1 MTDMNQEPEVS
12 FQVLGELYQQASDFA
27 NWITLL
33 DSATV
38 ALDIIKRLDAGFP
51 HPTRLI
57 DESWAAAASGD
68 IANLGNTFTQC
79 ASLVGPYLN
88 DEEEPKD
95 LQGRPEF
102 LSRAGFVVVETS
114 EGSPL
119 KRRVLKASTGLID
132 VFQYLGEYVDD
143 PEHVAARLGEMP
155 VATGGHIGP
164 IQAWALERLVNVFR
178 TLAAARPSEAVPRV
192 RTLSRSGIDMFDLFF
207 VDLVEAGEL

>member
-1 MTDMNQEPEVS
+1 MTGMNQAREVS
-12 FQVLGELYQQASDFA
+12 YEVLGDLYQHASDFA

-38 ALDIIKRLDAGFP
+38 ALDVVKRLDGGFA

-57 DESWAAAASGD
+57 DESWAAATRGD
-68 IANLGNTFTQC
+68 IANLGNTFSQC
-79 ASLVGPYLN
+79 ASLVRPYLN
-88 DEEEPKD
+88 DDEEPED

-114 EGSPL
+114 EASPL

-155 VATGGHIGP
+155 VATGGNTGP
-164 IQAWALERLVNVFR
+164 IEAWALERLRGSSQSSDAQPQRYRHV
-178 TLAAARPSEAVPRV
+178 
-192 RTLSRSGIDMFDLFF
+192 
-207 VDLVEAGEL
+207 